1 MGAFFHPECFRCH
14 ACGYPIT
21 EHEVSPLISKYFHYI
36 QFTLFWCRFIK
47 CCTIDFQM
55 KFLSVFHFWIKFS
68 LSGRDTYHKSCFKEL
83 THPKCEVCHQFVSK
97 LSLFSQ
103 RCISHLIIDNQT
115 ELSSAAYLQIPTN
128 GVGLIEYRCHPF
140 WSQKYCPSHEHDN
153 TARCCSCE
161 RLEVWIFS
169 VDSFRDT

>member
-21 EHEVSPLISKYFHYI
+21 EHEVSPLISKDFLYI
-36 QFTLFWCRFIK
+36 QIHSVLDIAFIK

-83 THPKCEVCHQFVSK
+83 THPKCEVCHQFVSNSVYSRRDAFHIW
-97 LSLFSQ
+97 LSTIKMNFLLL
-103 RCISHLIIDNQT
+103 LICRFQLM
-115 ELSSAAYLQIPTN
+115 ELVWSSTDATRFGHKNIVPHTSTIIQL
-128 GVGLIEYRCHPF
+128 GVVVV
-140 WSQKYCPSHEHDN
+140 N
-153 TARCCSCE
+153 
-161 RLEVWIFS
+161 VWRYEFL
-169 VDSFRDT
+169 V